1 MYRGYLGIIYTKGA
15 ALGAAP
21 RSRNVNMMKVGEIKT
36 HDTFQK
42 LFPIKEEL
50 LKAIEDDMC
59 ENKFDLSQP
68 VILASWDGQKELVC
82 IDGHTRLQAAIN
94 AGIEQVPVWIR
105 EDFETEEAA
114 LAHAIKLQRNRR
126 SMTDAEL
133 MSCIEVLDKIRP
145 RGRHADGEP
154 TSKMPQG
161 CGKESGRSASAKE
174 TAEIVGCSSRKVEQ
188 ARTVENHASAEILD
202 AVKKGEMSINKAY
215 QKTQKERK
223 EDSKEKPES
232 CSDVEETEEEPEESY
247 SDGNATDEQVVDP
260 IGHPEKTNPPEPV
273 MANPDAPK
281 SPPQGNDDPERY
293 VKIRISAEHYEEL
306 SQYDGDVEA
315 LVAEAIDRHLEY
327 LEDEA
332 SGDNYGPDDEYENYA
347 VA

>member
-1 MYRGYLGIIYTKGA
+1 MKMM
-15 ALGAAP
+15 
-21 RSRNVNMMKVGEIKT
+21 NVTEIKT
-36 HDTFQK
+36 SPTFEK
-42 LFPIKEEL
+42 LFPIKEGL
-50 LKAIEDDMC
+50 LEAIATDMR
-59 ENKFDLSQP
+59 ENQFDLSQP

-126 SMTDAEL
+126 NMTDAEL

-215 QKTQKERK
+215 QETQKKRK
-223 EDSKEKPES
+223 EDSKEEPES
-232 CSDVEETEEEPEESY
+232 CNDVEEAQEEPEESD
-247 SDGNATDEQVVDP
+247 SDGKATDEQAIDPVD
-260 IGHPEKTNPPEPV
+260 HPEKTDPPVPV
-273 MANPDAPK
+273 MANPEAPK

-293 VKIRISAEHYEEL
+293 VKIRISAEHYDEL
-306 SQYDGDVEA
+306 SQYEGDVED
-315 LVAEAIDRHLEY
+315 LVSEAIDRHLEY
-327 LEDEA
+327 LEEKA